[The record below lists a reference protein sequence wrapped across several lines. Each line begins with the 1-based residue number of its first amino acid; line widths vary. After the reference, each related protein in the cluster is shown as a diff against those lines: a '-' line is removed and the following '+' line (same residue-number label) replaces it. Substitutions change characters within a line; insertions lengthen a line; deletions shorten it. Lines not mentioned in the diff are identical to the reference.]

1 VLLGPSG
8 CGKTTFL
15 RIVAGLE
22 RQTSGDVLIN
32 DEIVNDITPRAR
44 GVAMVFVGWDD
55 GAYRASNDAA
65 VSIVPPK
72 MPYGGFSLGTAPKLA
87 CQTGPSLIARR
98 LRLLPSY
105 PSLGTSLPPSFVP
118 SAAA

>member
-1 VLLGPSG
+1 MDCKTAIAIADMYIMAGDILRAVG
-8 CGKTTFL
+8 CPKG
-15 RIVAGLE
+15 AG
-22 RQTSGDVLIN
+22 
-32 DEIVNDITPRAR
+32 
-44 GVAMVFVGWDD
+44 VGWDD

-105 PSLGTSLPPSFVP
+105 PSLGTSLPPSFVL

>member
-1 VLLGPSG
+1 
-8 CGKTTFL
+8 
-15 RIVAGLE
+15 
-22 RQTSGDVLIN
+22 
-32 DEIVNDITPRAR
+32 
-44 GVAMVFVGWDD
+44 MVGWDD